1 MSMDA
6 EDPWDGKIVPHATAL
21 VLSCSACGG
30 GLVGLFSQTNGKEK
44 TWGSGN
50 RMQGAPQGLFSFP
63 WLHERTTASVLFF
76 FLEKKQRTTW
86 GEKERGS
93 AMGEKERQLAT
104 PRLQGILLRHGR

>member
-1 MSMDA
+1 
-6 EDPWDGKIVPHATAL
+6 
-21 VLSCSACGG
+21 
-30 GLVGLFSQTNGKEK
+30 
-44 TWGSGN
+44 
-50 RMQGAPQGLFSFP
+50 
-63 WLHERTTASVLFF
+63 VLFF